1 MLNPFGA
8 NMNDILVQ
16 SFFLRNGFVG
26 EFACKKILSLLNWLE
41 GNTNEGWNMVKAEE
55 VVKSVGEPIV
65 QSHLQNMVERKKEQ
79 LNNEKDINK

>member
-1 MLNPFGA
+1 
-8 NMNDILVQ
+8 
-16 SFFLRNGFVG
+16 
-26 EFACKKILSLLNWLE
+26 
-41 GNTNEGWNMVKAEE
+41 MVKAEE